1 MTAKTTIR
9 LALLACAMLTALVL
23 PAGASAARGL
33 VTGFTGIE
41 QYQTDSAPTR
51 AAWFDRTRGTGAGM
65 VRLALSWAG
74 AAPAR
79 PPDPTNPGSAFYD
92 FTSIDGAVRDAG
104 ARGLSAMITVNVA
117 PTWAEGAGRPPSAR
131 EGTWEPNPSDL
142 ADFLQAVAA
151 RYSGGFDPDG
161 PGGAPALPA
170 VQAVEVWDEPNSGDW
185 LNPQFVGK
193 HFAGADLYRAML
205 DASYRSIRS
214 VNPRMRVIAAGTDPY
229 GDPPGGPYPA
239 TGARSRPVQFWQHV
253 LCVKPKKVKKRRKKH
268 AKKKH
273 GKLKYVRT
281 AGCSSPVGFDVFA
294 HHPIDNT
301 GGGPLKSGPTK
312 YDASTPDLGRV
323 VRVLRGAEKRG
334 TVSGHHPV
342 WVTEFWWDSRPPN
355 SSGVPPWQ
363 QARWIEQS
371 FYLFWKAGASLAI
384 NFELADTSGRANVHA
399 GLQSGV
405 YFQDGRPK
413 PSLVAFR
420 FPFVTERINKRRLR
434 AWGKAPES
442 GKLLIQRRRGS
453 RWVKVRK
460 VKVRRGGVFVTK
472 LKLPGKQRLR
482 AKVAGQKSLVWKQG
496 AGRR

>member
-51 AAWFDRTRGTGAGM
+51 AAWFDRTRGTRAGM

-193 HFAGADLYRAML
+193 LLRRRRPLPRDARCLLQVDQVGQSEDAGDRRRHRPLRRPAR
-205 DASYRSIRS
+205 RPI
-214 VNPRMRVIAAGTDPY
+214 P
-229 GDPPGGPYPA
+229 GDRGPFPP
-239 TGARSRPVQFWQHV
+239 RPVLAARALRQAEEGQEEEEEA
-253 LCVKPKKVKKRRKKH
+253 

-434 AWGKAPES
+434 AWGKVP
-442 GKLLIQRRRGS
+442 
-453 RWVKVRK
+453 
-460 VKVRRGGVFVTK
+460 
-472 LKLPGKQRLR
+472 
-482 AKVAGQKSLVWKQG
+482 
-496 AGRR
+496 